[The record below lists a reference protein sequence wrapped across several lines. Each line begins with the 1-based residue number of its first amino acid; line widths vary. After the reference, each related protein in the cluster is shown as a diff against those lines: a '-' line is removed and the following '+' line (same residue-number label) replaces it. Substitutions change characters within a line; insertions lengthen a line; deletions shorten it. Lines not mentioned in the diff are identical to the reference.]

1 MFISAELLLRYASG
15 FGIRL
20 TAEQV
25 EKFDIFA
32 RLLSERNKV
41 MNLTAIADSEGIV
54 RKHFADSLSLLS
66 TAEIPEKARLID
78 VGTGAGFPGIPLMI
92 VRPDLKVTLLDS
104 TMKRL
109 AFLEDVSR
117 ETSLNP
123 ELLHARAEEAGQN
136 PAYRE
141 KYDIATARAVSNL
154 RDLSEYCLPFV
165 KKGGYFLAMKGAK
178 ADEEISEARKAIGIL
193 GGEIEDKIS
202 FNLDEVGARTVVK
215 IKKISQTSSKYPR
228 PSAKIA
234 KFPII

>member
-66 TAEIPEKARLID
+66 TAEIPEEARLID

-141 KYDIATARAVSNL
+141 KFDAATARAVSNL

-178 ADEEISEARKAIGIL
+178 AEEEISDARKAIGIL
-193 GGEIEDKIS
+193 GGEIEDRIR